1 MRNKAI
7 AIIIVVL
14 ILAFGLIY
22 WKYSR
27 REESN
32 SNTNDQDKIS
42 KIRVETICTD
52 RIDND
57 GDGLT
62 DSEDGDCWIKD
73 GAVLGEEYYVATKY
87 SDYIKIIPELKD
99 IGIKTIEMFPIWEY
113 CNSPDPTK
121 RWAVKDFDKL
131 DPKRGT
137 EKELKSFL
145 KTAHKYNIK
154 VVTMLSEWASAFPP
168 TPECAY
174 FDSTGDGGALYR
186 YQIENPDKDILIK
199 DKSGNFI
206 CHCCGYGYAPDPT
219 SQDVIDFF
227 LEQYRKIQDYGFDGL
242 RLDASVEFTCKK
254 GEEIN
259 ICPYKLEE
267 KPCPDPVEKDYP
279 LKDYYMALSELKNSS
294 EVWHAESASVKRLK
308 IPVEKNPLCRFP
320 FYYPDITN
328 DEYAEI
334 SSSHFNMILP
344 YLFRSE
350 TGSADFVK
358 LLKKEPLAF
367 NRARLRSIIKK
378 DIGETLSKESMNFV
392 VNDPRYY
399 PSVVLVSTIPGVPY
413 VGLYE
418 LFGSRLADELHGI
431 SGDSVATAPKR
442 RTFWKKVLNIRNS
455 NNALKYGSISN
466 AWKSGDNTYAYL
478 RSYEDEKVIVVIN
491 FLNKTATSTLNLSFL
506 PKGTVLYDELNG
518 EIFNVNEPGNFKI
531 SIPKYGSRILT
542 LKTNR

>member
-1 MRNKAI
+1 M
-7 AIIIVVL
+7 
-14 ILAFGLIY
+14 
-22 WKYSR
+22 
-27 REESN
+27 
-32 SNTNDQDKIS
+32 
-42 KIRVETICTD
+42 
-52 RIDND
+52 
-57 GDGLT
+57 
-62 DSEDGDCWIKD
+62 
-73 GAVLGEEYYVATKY
+73 
-87 SDYIKIIPELKD
+87 
-99 IGIKTIEMFPIWEY
+99 
-113 CNSPDPTK
+113 
-121 RWAVKDFDKL
+121 
-131 DPKRGT
+131 
-137 EKELKSFL
+137 
-145 KTAHKYNIK
+145 
-154 VVTMLSEWASAFPP
+154 
-168 TPECAY
+168 
-174 FDSTGDGGALYR
+174 
-186 YQIENPDKDILIK
+186 
-199 DKSGNFI
+199 
-206 CHCCGYGYAPDPT
+206 
-219 SQDVIDFF
+219 
-227 LEQYRKIQDYGFDGL
+227 
-242 RLDASVEFTCKK
+242 
-254 GEEIN
+254 
-259 ICPYKLEE
+259 EE

-320 FYYPDITN
+320 FYYPDTTN

-350 TGSADFVK
+350 TSSADFVK

-466 AWKSGDNTYAYL
+466 AGKLGDNTYAYL